1 MGAILPLIMTTVD
14 LVGGKFRITQRLGA
28 DATGTVLAAIDERT
42 GHKVALKLLSGET
55 LADVLRRRRRLE
67 PGHAAAIG
75 RDLASALSA
84 AHDAGIVHGG
94 LTTAKIFLH
103 REGGQSG
110 EDALAL
116 EVLDLGVRRSPA
128 PFSVTESPAY
138 LSPEQ
143 IQAAADVDSRAD
155 VWSLG
160 VILFELL
167 TGERPFQGDADETIR
182 QILTAPIPT
191 LASRVQ
197 PVPAGL
203 DAIVT
208 RCLMRDREDRYP
220 DTRELVR
227 SLAALVAAAPGGAD
241 PRPEPARSHA
251 LAEADARATAK
262 TVPEIRRSMPPGVNL
277 VDPARPAAPPIGASV
292 PVDNGPPSLVVAAV
306 TALLLLVLVALLLVL
321 VLMIR
326 GAESTPAAPRS
337 ADSPSAA
344 PSPPSGPAEPSPA
357 DGGSAPVVVAT
368 PPPPKHAPPR
378 APPPAVA
385 TGNPL
390 QPCTRLLRKNCRLV
404 QQ

>member
-1 MGAILPLIMTTVD
+1 MTTGD
-14 LVGGKFRITQRLGA
+14 LVGGKYRITQRLGA
-28 DATGTVLAAIDERT
+28 GATGTVLAAIDERT
-42 GHKVALKLLSGET
+42 GHKVALELLAGET
-55 LADVLRRRRRLE
+55 LADVLSRKRRLE

-103 REGGQSG
+103 PEGGQSG
-110 EDALAL
+110 EYALAL
-116 EVLDLGVRRSPA
+116 EVLDLDVRPTPSLGDLEPPA
-128 PFSVTESPAY
+128 PFAVTESPAY

-143 IQAAADVDSRAD
+143 VQAAPDVDSRTD

-197 PVPAGL
+197 HVPAGL
-203 DAIVT
+203 DAIVA
-208 RCLMRDREDRYP
+208 RCLSRDREARYP
-220 DTRELVR
+220 DTRELAR
-227 SLAALVAAAPGGAD
+227 SLAALAAAAPGGAD

-251 LAEADARATAK
+251 LSEADARATAK

-277 VDPARPAAPPIGASV
+277 VDPARPAVPTIGASM
-292 PVDNGPPSLVVAAV
+292 PVDNGPPPLVVAAV
-306 TALLLLVLVALLLVL
+306 TALILLVALLLAL
-321 VLMIR
+321 TIR
-326 GAESTPAAPRS
+326 GAVSTPAAPLS
-337 ADSPSAA
+337 ADAPSEA
-344 PSPPSGPAEPSPA
+344 PSPPSGPSEPSPA

-368 PPPPKHAPPR
+368 PPLPKHAPPR
-378 APPPAVA
+378 APQPALS

-390 QPCTRLLRKNCRLV
+390 QPCTRLLRKSCRLV
-404 QQ
+404 QP